1 MSQQFGTKIGEQ
13 MRVAPARFIYM
24 DCHATTPLDPQVLEA
39 MMPYLTTHFGNAA
52 SSTHVFGQK
61 AKEAVDHARQQ
72 VADLIDCSPEEIVFT
87 SGATESDNLAVK
99 GVAYQ
104 HRHKGS
110 HIVTSTVEHH
120 AVLDSCKALEE
131 AGFDVTY
138 LPIDKYGMVHPQQV
152 EDAITDQTI
161 LISLIYG
168 NGEVGTINP
177 ISEVGEIAERHDILF
192 HSDATQGVGKVESGV
207 NKLKVDLMSFTAH
220 KIYGP
225 KGIGALYVRKKHPP
239 IQLYPLLHGGGQENN
254 IRSGTLNV
262 PGIVG
267 FGAACELCKEAMAE
281 EAKRIAALRGRL
293 HHGLSK
299 RIDFIHLNG
308 HPKKRHPGNLNL
320 SFEFVESQSVLLGL
334 KEIALSSGSACNSDS
349 VEPSYV
355 LRAMGV
361 KDELALAAIR
371 FGLGRSNTAE
381 EVDEVVDRVAKQVTR
396 LRELSPLYEMAQGRS
411 YKATA

>member
-1 MSQQFGTKIGEQ
+1 MPQ
-13 MRVAPARFIYM
+13 PIYM
-24 DCHATTPLDPQVLEA
+24 DSHATTPIDPWVLEA

-52 SSTHVFGQK
+52 SSTHLFGER
-61 AKEAVDHARQQ
+61 AKNAVDTARSQ
-72 VADLIDCSPEEIVFT
+72 VADLIGCSEAGIIFT

-104 HRHKGS
+104 YRDRGN
-110 HIVTSTVEHH
+110 HIITSAVEHH

-138 LPIDKYGMVHPQQV
+138 LPVDKYGMVHPQQV
-152 EDAITDQTI
+152 KDAITDQTV
-161 LISLIYG
+161 LISLIYV

-177 ISEVGEIAERHDILF
+177 ITEVGEIAEKYGILF
-192 HSDATQGVGKVESGV
+192 HSDATQGIGKVESDV
-207 NKLKVDLMSFTAH
+207 NELKVDLMSFTAH
-220 KIYGP
+220 KMYGP
-225 KGIGALYVRKKHPP
+225 KGIGALYLRKKDPP

-267 FGAACELCKEAMAE
+267 FGAACELCKQEMAE
-281 EAKRIAALRGRL
+281 EAKRITALRERL

-299 RIDFIHLNG
+299 QIDLVYLNG
-308 HPKKRHPGNLNL
+308 HPTNRIPSNLNL
-320 SFEFVESQSVLLGL
+320 SFEFVESQSILSGL

-349 VEPSYV
+349 IEPSYV

-361 KDELALAAIR
+361 KDELALGAIR
-371 FGLGRSNTAE
+371 FGLGRHNTAA
-381 EVDEVVDRVAKQVTR
+381 EVDTVVECVAAQIAR
-396 LRELSPLYEMAQGRS
+396 LRELSPLYEMAQGGNYEAAIPQDGGTS
-411 YKATA
+411 